1 MTENQGFR
9 GMVPPENRLKRAEN
23 GTTQKSDSK
32 EREGFLMT
40 KESMAEQTREQFLK
54 LCPDVIEAIRN
65 MIEDPDTP
73 VSSRVALIGMV
84 LDRALGKPETPV
96 TVTTEDQ
103 SFEEA
108 EAMLM
113 EIVREIQMEEGMI
126 PRITEGMEEV
136 SEDEAGGDE

>member
-1 MTENQGFR
+1 
-9 GMVPPENRLKRAEN
+9 
-23 GTTQKSDSK
+23 
-32 EREGFLMT
+32 MT
-40 KESMAEQTREQFLK
+40 KESMAELTREEFLK

-65 MIEDPDTP
+65 MIDDPDTP

-113 EIVREIQMEEGMI
+113 EIVREIQLEEGI
-126 PRITEGMEEV
+126 VERLPDAENARKQPDDG
-136 SEDEAGGDE
+136 